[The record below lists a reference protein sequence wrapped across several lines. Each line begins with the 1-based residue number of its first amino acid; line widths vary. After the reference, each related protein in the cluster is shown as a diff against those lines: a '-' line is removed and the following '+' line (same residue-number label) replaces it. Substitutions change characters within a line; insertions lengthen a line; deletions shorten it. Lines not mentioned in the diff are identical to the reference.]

1 VRPVGRRR
9 STLRLTLAALAMS
22 LLTACAQQPMSEQ
35 GKKVYT
41 LYNIVLAIALVI
53 AVGVIGMILLSCV
66 RYRLRPDDDG
76 TLPPQT
82 HGNTT
87 FEVIWTIVPTLI
99 CLGLFAMSFAT
110 IRAIDKPTSA
120 ASNAAIIEVR
130 GYQWSWTFDYGTNA
144 KGKRVLVKADKNSRT
159 SNKPDEPQMI
169 VPVGEKVHIEER
181 SDNVIHS
188 FFIPAFLFK
197 RDVVPGRA
205 NGFDLTVSA
214 PGVYKGQCAEL
225 CGTEHAY
232 MTFSVKAVGRAEF
245 DKWFQNFEPPKAK
258 CDDTSTASNAVT
270 IHSVPNAA
278 EFADHCA
285 YAKAGSPT
293 TVTFQ
298 NGGGLQHNVA
308 VYEGE
313 LATGGKLIK
322 AGKIIDKGTNV
333 FEVPALK
340 AGGDYNYF
348 CQVHPTMEGRF
359 VVS

>member
-9 STLRLTLAALAMS
+9 STLRPSTVRLTLAALAMS
-22 LLTACAQQPMSEQ
+22 ALTACAQQPMSEQ

-66 RYRLRPDDDG
+66 RYRKRPDDDG

-144 KGKRVLVKADKNSRT
+144 KGKRVLVKTSKNT
-159 SNKPDEPQMI
+159 LPPQLM

-205 NGFDLTVSA
+205 NGFDLTVSS
-214 PGVYKGQCAEL
+214 PGVYHGQCAEL
-225 CGTEHAY
+225 CGTEHSF
-232 MTFSVKAVGRAEF
+232 MTFTVKAVGRAEF
-245 DKWFQNFEPPKAK
+245 DKWFQDFEPPKAK
-258 CDDTSTASNAVT
+258 CDDTSKASNAVT

-278 EFADHCA
+278 EFADTCA
-285 YAKAGSPT
+285 YVKAGSPT
-293 TVTFQ
+293 TVTFA

-308 VYEGE
+308 VYDGS
-313 LATGGKLIK
+313 LTGGGKLIK
-322 AGKIIDKGTNV
+322 AGKIIDHGTDV

-348 CQVHPTMEGRF
+348 CQVHPQMEGRF